1 MNWTTYILSLTFL
14 LCCYPAMAQE
24 DKTLKMSPE
33 QLAGLQADFARFVEE
48 NGIDLT
54 RPPSAPNPKQNTTI
68 SDTRVL
74 KVLATLDQNDAL
86 ADLGLLEEQIDE
98 VKSILDEFRSAKE
111 ELDAK
116 LVGSDEVARS
126 HFEAQFQGVNRNL
139 CEQLSET
146 LITFQ
151 IKELRGSTIG
161 SGGLLALLTKPNMA
175 SKYVDLSERQVRQ
188 LKEKQ
193 EELGK
198 EIQEF
203 IREKRLEASK
213 IFEDE
218 LNKEQKRRLV
228 ELLGGTVI
236 SFSFESASSDS
247 LIRQSG
253 LKLKPHEFMG
263 PRIEAWREL
272 EKDRE

>member
-33 QLAGLQADFARFVEE
+33 QLAGVQADFARFVEE

-253 LKLKPHEFMG
+253 LKLKPHEYMG

>member
-33 QLAGLQADFARFVEE
+33 QLAGVQADFARFVEE

-175 SKYVDLSERQVRQ
+175 SKHVDLSERQVRQ

-253 LKLKPHEFMG
+253 LKLKPHEYMG

>member
-33 QLAGLQADFARFVEE
+33 QLAGLEADFARFVEE

-253 LKLKPHEFMG
+253 LKLKPHEYMG

>member
-1 MNWTTYILSLTFL
+1 M
-14 LCCYPAMAQE
+14 
-24 DKTLKMSPE
+24 
-33 QLAGLQADFARFVEE
+33 
-48 NGIDLT
+48 
-54 RPPSAPNPKQNTTI
+54 
-68 SDTRVL
+68 
-74 KVLATLDQNDAL
+74 

-253 LKLKPHEFMG
+253 LKLKPHEYMG